1 MVYNLTI
8 KYQAPDHR
16 SQQRQYQLMIVL
28 RGGLVLT
35 LQLLLC
41 GNIMTGRNN

>member
-16 SQQRQYQLMIVL
+16 SQQSQYQLMIVL
-28 RGGLVLT
+28 VM
-35 LQLLLC
+35 QKY
-41 GNIMTGRNN
+41 NDWPK

>member
-28 RGGLVLT
+28 RGSLVLT

>member
-28 RGGLVLT
+28 RGSLVLT
-35 LQLLLC
+35 LQLLFMRKY
-41 GNIMTGRNN
+41 NDWPK